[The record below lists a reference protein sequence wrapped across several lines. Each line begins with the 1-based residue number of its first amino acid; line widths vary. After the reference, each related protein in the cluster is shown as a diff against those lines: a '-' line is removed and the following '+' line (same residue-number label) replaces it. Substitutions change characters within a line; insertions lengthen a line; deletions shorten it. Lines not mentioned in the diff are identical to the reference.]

1 MGDFELIEDEILSP
15 TFEEVILLWSLEKI
29 DPRLPFLVN
38 QTFGYRLID
47 DLTLKDI
54 QDEIFEKIPQL
65 IEESLDLQNNVINHE
80 NYFGSSRKKLK
91 LEENDKPKING
102 EDCGIKEETIAEIEN
117 DLVDHIDDLSQ
128 LLSLEEDGDEDF
140 KPKVRATKRHKK
152 VAVHVEKDFDR

>member
-1 MGDFELIEDEILSP
+1 MLEMLNEYLSQNILELSEINPDKNLEYNAYYNRFRGAICKNLKKIGARIKFMGDFELIEDEILSP

-65 IEESLDLQNNVINHE
+65 LEESLEL
-80 NYFGSSRKKLK
+80 
-91 LEENDKPKING
+91 
-102 EDCGIKEETIAEIEN
+102 
-117 DLVDHIDDLSQ
+117 
-128 LLSLEEDGDEDF
+128 
-140 KPKVRATKRHKK
+140 
-152 VAVHVEKDFDR
+152 